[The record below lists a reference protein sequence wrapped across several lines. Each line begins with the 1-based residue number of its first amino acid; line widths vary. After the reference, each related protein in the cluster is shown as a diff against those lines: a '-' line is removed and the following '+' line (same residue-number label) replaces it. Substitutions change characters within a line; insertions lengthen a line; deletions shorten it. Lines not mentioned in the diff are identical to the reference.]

1 MSGALIGFII
11 FVIVAI
17 ILVVWG
23 VKIYNSL
30 VRLRNTVDES
40 FAQIAVQLQR
50 RYDLIPNLLETVK
63 GYAAHESETLKTV
76 TLARTAAQT
85 AVQTGSTADVALA
98 EKAFDRAQVAIN
110 AVREAY
116 PDLKASAN
124 FQQLQEELAS
134 TENKMAF
141 ARQNFNESVME
152 YNTQVQSFPS
162 NVVASFGKFTT
173 RDLFKIENEEVAKAP
188 KISF

>member
-1 MSGALIGFII
+1 MLATFII
-11 FVIVAI
+11 LTVVAV
-17 ILVVWG
+17 ILVIWG

-40 FAQIAVQLQR
+40 FAQISVQLQR
-50 RYDLIPNLLETVK
+50 RFDLIPNLLATVK
-63 GYAAHESETLKTV
+63 GYAAHESETFKTI

-85 AVQTGSTADVALA
+85 AVTTGATSDVAAA
-98 EKAFDRAQVAIN
+98 ETAFSRARMAIN
-110 AVREAY
+110 VVQESY

-124 FQQLQEELAS
+124 FQQLQEELAT

-152 YNTQVQSFPS
+152 YNTKIQSFPS
-162 NVVASFGKFTT
+162 NVVASFGKFTVKES
-173 RDLFKIENEEVAKAP
+173 FKIEDEEATKAP
-188 KISF
+188 KITF

>member
-1 MSGALIGFII
+1 MLVTF
-11 FVIVAI
+11 I
-17 ILVVWG
+17 ILVVIAVVLAVWG
-23 VKIYNSL
+23 VKIYNAL
-30 VRLRNTVDES
+30 VRLRNTADES

-76 TLARTAAQT
+76 TLARTTAQT
-85 AVQTGSTADVALA
+85 AVQTGSTADVAVA
-98 EKAFDRAQVAIN
+98 EKAFDRAQLAIN

-116 PDLKASAN
+116 PDLKASEN

-152 YNTQVQSFPS
+152 YNTKVQSFPS

-173 RDLFKIENEEVAKAP
+173 KELFKIEDEAAAKAP

>member
-1 MSGALIGFII
+1 MLVTFII
-11 FVIVAI
+11 LAVIAVVLAI
-17 ILVVWG
+17 WG
-23 VKIYNSL
+23 VKIYNAL
-30 VRLRNTVDES
+30 VRLRNTADES
-40 FAQIAVQLQR
+40 FAQISVQLQR

-76 TLARTAAQT
+76 TLARTTAQT
-85 AVQTGSTADVALA
+85 AVQTGAPSDVAVA
-98 EKAFDRAQVAIN
+98 EKAFDRAQLAIN

-116 PDLKASAN
+116 PDLKASEN

-152 YNTQVQSFPS
+152 YNTKVESFPS
-162 NVVASFGKFTT
+162 NVVAAFGKFTIK
-173 RDLFKIENEEVAKAP
+173 DLFKIEDEAVAKAP
-188 KISF
+188 KITF